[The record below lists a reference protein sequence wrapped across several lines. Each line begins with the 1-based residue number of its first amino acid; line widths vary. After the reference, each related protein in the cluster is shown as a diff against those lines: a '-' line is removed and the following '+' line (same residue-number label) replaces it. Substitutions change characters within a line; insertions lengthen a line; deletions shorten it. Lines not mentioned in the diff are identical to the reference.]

1 MSKPRRDEAG
11 REQARGEEPRRE
23 DFVAL
28 LYNAADG
35 LVAELL
41 RRMDQA
47 GYGDVRQTHGCVF
60 GNIAAEGMR
69 LTELAELA
77 NMTKQGVGEAVS
89 DLERMGY
96 AERVADPSDGR
107 AKIIRLT
114 ERGRAAQRAGFE
126 IIAGIERDWVKR
138 FGAERVR
145 ELRSLLLDLTEPELD
160 LARAA

>member
-1 MSKPRRDEAG
+1 MSKSRRDEAG
-11 REQARGEEPRRE
+11 REQARSEESRRE

-60 GNIAAEGMR
+60 GNIAADGMR

>member
-1 MSKPRRDEAG
+1 MQPLHRH
-11 REQARGEEPRRE
+11 

-28 LYNAADG
+28 LYGAADA
-35 LVAELL
+35 LVTELSA
-41 RRMDQA
+41 RMEAA
-47 GYGDVRQTHGCVF
+47 GYGDVRGAHGCVF
-60 GNIAAEGMR
+60 GNLDADGMR

-77 NMTKQGVGEAVS
+77 GMTKQAVGEAVT
-89 DLERMGY
+89 DLERLGY

-126 IIAGIERDWVKR
+126 IIDEIENEWVER

-145 ELRSLLLDLTEPELD
+145 ELRSLLTEILMGYRA